1 MATKLY
7 QLYCEI
13 CHWRKI
19 TDGSD
24 VGDMREIPTTPLMT
38 ALPKIDEG
46 KPAPAKFQKRPKRF
60 RCEQCGRVVSP
71 RIIEDPQAKLDEQLE
86 IASRMLRRVID
97 EAMFNEEE
105 KKRREQSQLDGNK
118 KSTSN

>member
-13 CHWRKI
+13 CHWRRI

-24 VGDMREIPTTPLMT
+24 IGDMCEIPTTPLMT
-38 ALPKIDEG
+38 ALPKIEDG
-46 KPAPAKFQKRPKRF
+46 KPTAAKFQKRPKMF
-60 RCEQCGRVVSP
+60 RCEQCGRAVSP
-71 RIIEDPQAKLDEQLE
+71 RIIEDPQGKLDEQLE
-86 IASRMLRRVID
+86 VTNRMLRRIVD

-105 KKRREQSQLDGNK
+105 KKRREQSQLNGNK
-118 KSTSN
+118 KSTSD

>member
-24 VGDMREIPTTPLMT
+24 VNQMHEIPTTPLMIT
-38 ALPKIDEG
+38 LPKIEEG
-46 KPAPAKFQKRPKRF
+46 KPAAAKFQKRPKRF

-71 RIIEDPQAKLDEQLE
+71 RVIEDPQFKLDEQLE
-86 IASRMLRRVID
+86 LENRMKKRLID
-97 EAMFNEEE
+97 EAKFNEEE
-105 KKRREQSQLDGNK
+105 KNRREQSKLNGNK